1 MQSIRRLQTVFQ
13 RASARSPIGILAAS
27 LGLGAALLSG
37 PSAQAQVAET
47 YVYDAQGRLTG
58 SSQTN
63 PTGNTSWSGYNFDS
77 ANNITA
83 RSNLSVALPALSYRL
98 QAGEYLVRRQ
108 TLTSPVGNVTLSFQA
123 DGDVV
128 LRCGTTPVWSTGT
141 FGTQA
146 LFLTMQGDGHL
157 VLYGPNYSVIWFS
170 GVFGFSNA
178 FLNVQNDGNLVVYDP
193 SGPRWST
200 NTSCSSGG
208 EITAITYTASS
219 SWASYTGLTTPNGMR
234 DGDYFASSSV
244 HGTDWE
250 ADATIQADLGLSRTV
265 SRIDLATIDFT
276 AGGWGPAYL
285 NNAIVEHSINGATW
299 TNAGTVSGMVDGSYK
314 SINLGGA
321 SMRYIRL
328 RMVNNWLGVGDFRVY
343 Q

>member
-13 RASARSPIGILAAS
+13 RALTRPSFRSPSAA
-27 LGLGAALLSG
+27 LGLGTALLAG
-37 PSAQAQVAET
+37 NPAQAQVAET

-63 PTGNTSWSGYNFDS
+63 PGGNTSWSGYNFDS

-108 TLTSPVGNVTLSFQA
+108 TLTSPLGNVTLSFQA

-146 LFLTMQGDGHL
+146 LFLAMQGDGHL

-170 GVFGFSNA
+170 GAFGFSNA

-200 NTSCSSGG
+200 NTSCSTAG
-208 EITAITYTASS
+208 EITGITYTASS

-244 HGTDWE
+244 HGTNWE
-250 ADATIQADLGLSRTV
+250 ANATIQADLGSSKTV
-265 SRIDLATIDFT
+265 SRIDLATIDIT

-285 NNAIVEHSINGATW
+285 NNAIVEHSINGTTW
-299 TNAGTVSGMVDGSYK
+299 TNAGTVSGMIDGSYK
-314 SINLGGA
+314 SVSLGGA
-321 SMRYIRL
+321 TMRYIRL
-328 RMVNNWLGVGDFRVY
+328 RMVNNWLGVGDFRVF

>member
-13 RASARSPIGILAAS
+13 CASARPSFRILSAA

-37 PSAQAQVAET
+37 HSARAQVAET

-321 SMRYIRL
+321 TMRYIRL